1 MKKYMWSYTSPNI
14 SIRESNCIKLV
25 NKINLVEGL
34 DENNKINKWVVHNY
48 IQNKIKKPTELVQ
61 RITRVAL

>member
-1 MKKYMWSYTSPNI
+1 MKKYMWSYISPNI

-25 NKINLVEGL
+25 DKINLVEGL

-48 IQNKIKKPTELVQ
+48 IQKKIKKPTELVQ